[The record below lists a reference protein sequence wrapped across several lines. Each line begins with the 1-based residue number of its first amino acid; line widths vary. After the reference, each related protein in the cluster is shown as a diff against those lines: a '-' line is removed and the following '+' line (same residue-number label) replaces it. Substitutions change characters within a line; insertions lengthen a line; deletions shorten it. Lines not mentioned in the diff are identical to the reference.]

1 VHPGIFKSNF
11 GSQGMPGYMR
21 IMSAISRPFMAAAEQ
36 AAERVLYVATSPEL
50 EGVSGKYF
58 AGKKELTSQTQSY
71 DEAVQ
76 ERLWQLSE
84 QLTGI

>member
-1 VHPGIFKSNF
+1 
-11 GSQGMPGYMR
+11 
-21 IMSAISRPFMAAAEQ
+21 MAAAEQ

-58 AGKKELTSQTQSY
+58 AGKKELTSPTQSY